1 MCHGNRRPENLLLVF
16 GKIGK
21 DGFLLAISY
30 NKIPQQTI
38 LWSANGHSLVQQGS
52 VFELSTS
59 TGSLVLKDPTGRQV
73 WTAGVA
79 VTGAAEAAML
89 DTGNFVLANWDFVNL
104 WESFSEPMD
113 TLLPTQTLA
122 QGLRLVAR
130 YSDANYSSGR
140 FQLVLQS
147 DGNLV
152 LYTRAFPL
160 D

>member
-1 MCHGNRRPENLLLVF
+1 MGIVLC
-16 GKIGK
+16 GK
-21 DGFLLAISY
+21 DLWLNSPPRLAPWFS
-30 NKIPQQTI
+30 KT
-38 LWSANGHSLVQQGS
+38 
-52 VFELSTS
+52 
-59 TGSLVLKDPTGRQV
+59 RQV

-79 VTGAAEAAML
+79 VTGVADAAML
-89 DTGNFVLANWDFVNL
+89 DTGNFMLANRDFVNL
-104 WESFSEPMD
+104 WESFSEPTD

-130 YSDANYSSGR
+130 YSEANYSSGR

-160 D
+160 E